1 VPYALTLPQHEAR
14 LAFLAVLYHLARP
27 GSEIDRETLLR
38 DERECRGAQLCAPTT
53 EMRRHE
59 GMSYDPTRHHR
70 RSTRLPAYDY
80 GQAGAYFVTICT
92 QNRECAFGE
101 VVDGEIVLNEPGRM
115 VETVWRE
122 LSQHYPGVEV
132 DALAVMPNHVHGIIM
147 LVGAGPC
154 ACPDNPGRS
163 RRVAGQP
170 QGVAPTGATGAMS
183 LPDVVHRFKS
193 LTTARYRRGVLQDRW
208 LPFPGRLWQRN
219 YYEHVIRNE
228 EELDRVR
235 QYIVDN
241 PERWEEDRE
250 NPNNVGEPNVGA
262 HGRAPLRH
270 PDGWTCPTP

>member
-1 VPYALTLPQHEAR
+1 
-14 LAFLAVLYHLARP
+14 
-27 GSEIDRETLLR
+27 
-38 DERECRGAQLCAPTT
+38 
-53 EMRRHE
+53 MRRHE

-122 LSQHYPGVEV
+122 LPQHYPGVEV
-132 DALAVMPNHVHGIIM
+132 DTLVVMPNHVHGIIM
-147 LVGAGPC
+147 LVRAGPR

-163 RRVAGQP
+163 WGVSGQP

-228 EELDRVR
+228 EELDAIR
-235 QYIVDN
+235 QYIADN
-241 PERWEEDRE
+241 PLRWAEDRE
-250 NPNNVGEPNVGA
+250 NPHNVGA
-262 HGRAPLRH
+262 GPRACPDRAPLQH
-270 PDGWTCPTP
+270 SDGWTCPTP